1 MRETI
6 CLRAKLLM
14 SHEISSKEMKTRS
27 FVLYLMAIML
37 CLSIGSCRGG
47 QTAEDQ
53 ERNHEVAN
61 GKNDSI
67 TKAEEGKEKDV
78 IHRRTKA
85 QYVIY

>member
-1 MRETI
+1 MRDTI

-53 ERNHEVAN
+53 EKNREVA

>member
-1 MRETI
+1 MRDTI

-27 FVLYLMAIML
+27 FVLYLMAVLL

-53 ERNHEVAN
+53 EKNREVA